1 MKKSPLLEKLRT
13 TIRVRH
19 YSYRTEKCY
28 VHWVKRFILFH
39 DKHHPTDDCG
49 ANAGCDA
56 AKSGTNKCPN
66 YGKQSSRIP
75 LALHPGYISNTNLN
89 K

>member
-39 DKHHPTDDCG
+39 DKHHPTDDCR
-49 ANAGCDA
+49 AYTGCD
-56 AKSGTNKCPN
+56 
-66 YGKQSSRIP
+66 
-75 LALHPGYISNTNLN
+75 
-89 K
+89 